1 MHTHHAAQC
10 MMGRHYNDPNT
21 FISDMFSQEASTP
34 YESEDSPRV
43 NYTQMSHTN
52 QGHQPRSP
60 RARPSISRPRVG
72 RGNQKRHDKST
83 LIMHIRTYGVHHQ
96 PNEAHMS
103 SSSRSCAA
111 CTARGMS
118 DMGARCVR
126 EGSSP
131 ASKTTSLRM
140 SGRASSPASSS
151 SSRSRSSARPRRCA
165 ADRSIGFGRVKMDWP
180 DLSSKH
186 Q

>member
-1 MHTHHAAQC
+1 
-10 MMGRHYNDPNT
+10 
-21 FISDMFSQEASTP
+21 
-34 YESEDSPRV
+34 
-43 NYTQMSHTN
+43 
-52 QGHQPRSP
+52 
-60 RARPSISRPRVG
+60 
-72 RGNQKRHDKST
+72 
-83 LIMHIRTYGVHHQ
+83 
-96 PNEAHMS
+96 
-103 SSSRSCAA
+103 
-111 CTARGMS
+111 MS

-180 DLSSKH
+180 DLWVGH
-186 Q
+186 QLLWKAPGTVTLGHSGKK